1 LVAEAAGSSD
11 MIRYVG
17 SLALI
22 LLAGTAFA
30 QSEGCV
36 FEKQPSK
43 DGHFGALSL
52 QSYGTRWEMQ
62 IETPSQ
68 AVTLDAGM
76 LIDGARQEVEIL
88 GGLDDMVVTVSDI
101 PGTLDLTEDLLE
113 RLAGGHRVTILAKVG
128 GETVT
133 ASYELGGSRK
143 AIEFMR
149 ENCNG

>member
-1 LVAEAAGSSD
+1 
-11 MIRYVG
+11 MIRYFG
-17 SLALI
+17 ALALMLI
-22 LLAGTAFA
+22 AGSAFA

-36 FEKQPSK
+36 FEKEPLK
-43 DGHFGALSL
+43 EGHFGKLIL

-62 IETPSQ
+62 VETPSQ
-68 AVTLDAGM
+68 VVATDPEL

-113 RLAGGHRVTILAKVG
+113 RMAGGHRITVRAVAGDEKVS
-128 GETVT
+128 

-149 ENCNG
+149 ENCSG

>member
-1 LVAEAAGSSD
+1 MIRHAGILTLLLFAAGP
-11 MIRYVG
+11 
-17 SLALI
+17 AL
-22 LLAGTAFA
+22 A

-43 DGHFGALSL
+43 EGHFGKLSL

-62 IETPSQ
+62 IATPDQ
-68 AVTLDAGM
+68 AVTTDGSM
-76 LIDGARQEVEIL
+76 MIDGARQQVEIA

-113 RLAGGHRVTILAKVG
+113 RMAGGHRVTILATVG
-128 GETVT
+128 DETVT
-133 ASYELGGSRK
+133 ASYNLGGSRK

-149 ENCNG
+149 ENCGG

>member
-1 LVAEAAGSSD
+1 

-17 SLALI
+17 SLTLI
-22 LLAGTAFA
+22 LLAGAAFA
-30 QSEGCV
+30 QGEGCV
-36 FEKQPSK
+36 FEKQPSRQ
-43 DGHFGALSL
+43 GHFGTLSL

-68 AVTLDAGM
+68 DVTLDGAM
-76 LIDGARQEVEIL
+76 LIDGVRQEVEIV

-128 GETVT
+128 EETVS
-133 ASYELGGSRK
+133 AAFDLAGSRN

-149 ENCNG
+149 ENCGG